1 MSNDVV
7 RILELCMGLV
17 VKARLLTAYGN
28 SHDFQFPLSGSQSM
42 WFTEPYKDRIHI
54 QYPPTFHHYS
64 LFLLPNDDSK
74 LMHFFNRI
82 KVKNVHQWQDSYS
95 SGIDQIYENAGNA
108 FYHFKTAHQ
117 QIILLLRDII
127 RFLCA
132 TDGSFEEYKKNTISG
147 IQHCKQTF
155 AKHLMLHES
164 HCEQILIEIETLVN
178 NSQQASYI
186 DRKFD
191 LYCLLLII
199 LLDTTEEKARIYSR
213 MVVNQNAN
221 TSINDA
227 IENITRSNFFGC
239 SRTDVIQVMA
249 VANKNLRNEILAEL
263 EKFKKLNTTLM
274 LCYCDAKDFIR
285 NLRDYAK
292 GDTAAIDFEGVK
304 AETESKCNITKEIRS
319 GLIEG
324 ELYQELNLQTLYQPV
339 FESANR
345 NSMLNNQQ
353 LKESTDV

>member
-1 MSNDVV
+1 MSNNVV
-7 RILELCMGLV
+7 KILELCNELM

-28 SHDFQFPLSGSQSM
+28 SHDFRFPLVGSQSI
-42 WFTEPYKDRIHI
+42 WFTDLYKDRIQL
-54 QYPPTFHHYS
+54 QYPPTFHHS
-64 LFLLPNDDSK
+64 PLFHLPNDDSK

-82 KVKNVHQWQDSYS
+82 KVNNVHLWQDSYS

-117 QIILLLRDII
+117 EIILLLREVI

-147 IQHCKQTF
+147 IEHCKQSF

-164 HCEQILIEIETLVN
+164 HCEQILTEIETLII

-199 LLDTTEEKARIYSR
+199 LLDKTEEQARIYSR
-213 MVVNQNAN
+213 MVINPNAI
-221 TSINDA
+221 TSINVVID
-227 IENITRSNFFGC
+227 NIPKSNFFGC
-239 SRTDVIQVMA
+239 SRTHVIQAMG
-249 VANKNLRNEILAEL
+249 VANKYLKSEILAEL
-263 EKFKKLNTTLM
+263 ENFKKLNTTLM
-274 LCYCDAKDFIR
+274 LCYCDAKYFIR
-285 NLRDYAK
+285 NLSDYAK
-292 GDTAAIDFEGVK
+292 GDTTAIDFERVM
-304 AETESKCNITKEIRS
+304 AETESKCNITKEIRL

-324 ELYQELNLQTLYQPV
+324 ELYQALNLQTLYQPV
-339 FESANR
+339 FKSASR
-345 NSMLNNQQ
+345 TQTEIS
-353 LKESTDV
+353 

>member
-7 RILELCMGLV
+7 RILELCIGLV

-28 SHDFQFPLSGSQSM
+28 SHDFQFPLAGARSM
-42 WFTEPYKDRIHI
+42 WFTEPNKDRIHI
-54 QYPPTFHHYS
+54 QYPPTFHNYS

-164 HCEQILIEIETLVN
+164 HCEQILIEIGTIII

-199 LLDTTEEKARIYSR
+199 LLDKTEE
-213 MVVNQNAN
+213 Q
-221 TSINDA
+221 
-227 IENITRSNFFGC
+227 
-239 SRTDVIQVMA
+239 
-249 VANKNLRNEILAEL
+249 
-263 EKFKKLNTTLM
+263 
-274 LCYCDAKDFIR
+274 
-285 NLRDYAK
+285 
-292 GDTAAIDFEGVK
+292 
-304 AETESKCNITKEIRS
+304 
-319 GLIEG
+319 
-324 ELYQELNLQTLYQPV
+324 
-339 FESANR
+339 
-345 NSMLNNQQ
+345 
-353 LKESTDV
+353 